1 MIGKL
6 VRILYLDIDCLR
18 PDHLGCYGY
27 HRNTSP
33 NIDKLAAEG
42 LRFDNVYVS
51 DAPCLPSRSALF
63 SQRFGAK
70 TGIVNHGGAR
80 ATPYSDGIGRGF
92 GDSFGRT
99 SWMRAFRDAGYFTAS
114 VSPFAERHAAWHFYA
129 GFREVVNTGKRG
141 LENADEIFS
150 SASDWLD
157 RNGANDSW
165 FLHVNFWDPHT
176 PYRAPED
183 FGDPFK
189 KTPLPN
195 WYNDEVRK
203 QHYELPGPHSAQESM
218 GFEDESNKWGAKFP
232 RQPFSI
238 DSMDEARRM
247 FDGYDTGVAHADK
260 YCGLIL
266 EKLDALG
273 IRDST
278 AILLSADHGENL
290 GELNV
295 YGDHQTAD
303 HFTCRVPAVLV
314 YPGKT
319 EQFAGLVDTG
329 LHYQVDVGATLL
341 TLAGGTCFPN
351 WDSKEFSSALSSNDG
366 GRSELVL
373 SQAAWA
379 CQRSVRFEHS
389 GKSYLWMRTYHDA
402 YHGYEEEM
410 LFDLTNDVHEQN
422 DIAGKKPKVCAEGR
436 RLLEEW
442 RREHLGGVH
451 PDPLDEVMKEGG
463 PFHVR
468 GKLGAYLKRLRST
481 GREQW
486 ANLLAGKHSI
496 D

>member
-1 MIGKL
+1 MIGRL

-27 HRNTSP
+27 HRDTSP
-33 NIDKLAAEG
+33 NIDKLAKEG

-80 ATPYSDGIGRGF
+80 AAPYSDGVGRGF

-129 GFREVVNTGKRG
+129 GFRDIVNTGKRG
-141 LENADEIFS
+141 LEIADEVFQ

-157 RNGANDSW
+157 RNGKNDSW
-165 FLHVNFWDPHT
+165 VLHVNFWDPHT
-176 PYRAPED
+176 PYRAPKD
-183 FGDPFK
+183 FGEPFASQA
-189 KTPLPN
+189 LPN
-195 WYNDEVRK
+195 WYSKEVRK
-203 QHYELPGPHSAQESM
+203 QHFSQPGPHSAQESM
-218 GFEDESNKWGAKFP
+218 GFDDESNQWAKKFP
-232 RQPFSI
+232 RQPFVI

-247 FDGYDTGVAHADK
+247 FDGYDTGVAYADK
-260 YCGLIL
+260 YCGLVL
-266 EKLDALG
+266 EKLEALG

-278 AILLSADHGENL
+278 AILLSSDHGENL

-303 HFTCRVPAVLV
+303 QFTCRVPAILS
-314 YPGKT
+314 YPGVT
-319 EQFAGLVDTG
+319 EKYAGQVDSR
-329 LHYQVDVGATLL
+329 LHYQIDVGATL
-341 TLAGGTCFPN
+341 TNLAGGKPFPN
-351 WDSKEFSSALSSNDG
+351 WDSKEFSQTLGSKEG

-379 CQRSVRFEHS
+379 CQRSVRFES
-389 GKSYLWMRTYHDA
+389 DGKSWLWLRTYHDA
-402 YHGYEEEM
+402 YHGYDDEM
-410 LFDLTNDVHEQN
+410 LFDLGSDKHEEIN
-422 DIAGKKPKVCAEGR
+422 VARENKAICEKAKH
-436 RLLEEW
+436 LLDDW
-442 RREHLGGVH
+442 LAKNLGG
-451 PDPLDEVMKEGG
+451 PQKDPLDEVLREGG

-468 GKLGAYLKRLRST
+468 GKLGTYLTRLRET
-481 GREQW
+481 GREDW
-486 ANLLAGKHSI
+486 AARLASKYGI